1 MLSKKTK
8 YALHALEYLGMKKD
22 NSPVLISEIS
32 EQKNIPRKFLEV
44 ILLELKN
51 LEIVSSKKG
60 KGGGYFL
67 IKQPKDISLAVII
80 RGFNGPISLVPCI
93 SKNYYKKCEDC
104 IDEKLC
110 GISKVM
116 LEVRDQTLKVFENQS
131 LSDILNKASSLK

>member
-8 YALHALEYLGMKKD
+8 YALHALEYLGIKK
-22 NSPVLISEIS
+22 NNNPVLISEIS
-32 EQKNIPRKFLEV
+32 EQKRIPRKFLEV
-44 ILLELKN
+44 ILLELKT

-67 IKQPKDISLAVII
+67 IKHPKDISLAVII
-80 RGFNGPISLVPCI
+80 RSFNGPISLVPCI

-104 IDEKLC
+104 IDETLC

-116 LEVRDQTLKVFENQS
+116 LEVRDQTLKIFENQS
-131 LSDILNKASSLK
+131 LNDILNKASNFI